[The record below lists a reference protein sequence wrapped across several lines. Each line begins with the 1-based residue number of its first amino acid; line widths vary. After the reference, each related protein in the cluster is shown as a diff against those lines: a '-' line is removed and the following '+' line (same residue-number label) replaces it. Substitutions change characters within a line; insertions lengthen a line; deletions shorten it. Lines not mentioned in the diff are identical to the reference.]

1 MMRKRTVLLTGGSGV
16 LGRAL
21 VDELVEDFDV
31 ICVRHRKPVA
41 DLRVGTVT
49 GDLSRAD
56 LGLAPAD
63 LDRLLRRVDV
73 ILHSAANTS
82 WRAGREEIF
91 ATNVGGTATM
101 LGLAER
107 AQAPIYFMST
117 AFVARVGHTGD
128 DERFGGAAAYLASKI
143 EAEQLLRDSGLPGA
157 IVRPS
162 VVIGDSRDGR
172 MASFQGFSKAAA
184 AVVQGTVPVVP
195 ADPGSLI
202 DAVPQDLVARA
213 TATLIRERVTAGE
226 FWLTA
231 GEHAL
236 VLADLVDTCLDF
248 AAELGLSPH
257 KPRLIPIEMVDRLL
271 LPLLEG
277 AIPPVLRRR
286 FREYAE
292 LLLLF
297 QSATPMESS
306 LAELGFAAES
316 RRPALAKAFRR
327 TLEYWATRQGLLP
340 SADEL
345 TGRELAAVGELVA

>member
-1 MMRKRTVLLTGGSGV
+1 MRKRTILLTGGSGV

-21 VDELVEDFDV
+21 VDELVEDFDL
-31 ICVRHRKPVA
+31 ICVRHRKPIA
-41 DLRVGTVT
+41 DLRVGTVV

-56 LGLAPAD
+56 LGLPPAD

-73 ILHSAANTS
+73 VLHSAANTS
-82 WRAGREEIF
+82 WRASREEIF
-91 ATNVGGTATM
+91 ATNVGGTTTM

-117 AFVARVGHTGD
+117 AFVARAGQTGAE
-128 DERFGGAAAYLASKI
+128 ERFGGAAAYLASKI

-157 IVRPS
+157 ILRPS

-172 MASFQGFSKAAA
+172 MSSFQGFSKAAA

-213 TATLIRERVTAGE
+213 TAALIRERVSTGE

-231 GEHAL
+231 GEDAL
-236 VLADLVDTCLDF
+236 VLRDLVETCLDF
-248 AAELGLSPH
+248 AAELGLSPDR
-257 KPRLIPIEMVDRLL
+257 PRLVPIEMVDRLL

-306 LAELGFAAES
+306 LPELGFAVQT
-316 RRPALAKAFRR
+316 RRPALTLALRR
-327 TLEYWATRQGLLP
+327 TLEYWAARQGLLP
-340 SADEL
+340 AAGEF
-345 TGRELAAVGELVA
+345 TGRELAPVGELVA